1 MSAIRWLGLLLF
13 ACALIGIVGCSK
25 ANFESRK
32 EESSMNSIDA
42 TSESETPMQ
51 ITYDYEIREID
62 CSVHEQKIYGI
73 AYIPQTDDKV
83 PLAIFGHEL
92 GSTHRSGIPYAEELA
107 SRGIAVYTLDFRGGS
122 VSSQSDGSTV
132 GMSVMTEAEDME
144 AVLEDAKDWEFVDS
158 SRIVMIGA
166 SQGGMASAVAASRHG
181 EELSGLILLYPALL
195 VHDAVHEQFDS
206 LDDVPEQFNFNG
218 WIMVAK
224 NYASDVWDYDVYSD
238 MEDFEKPVLILHGD
252 RDGIVDLSYSERA
265 AETYPNADFHVLHRA
280 GHGFYGSSFDE
291 AMGYILEY
299 LQRIDF
305 LD

>member
-1 MSAIRWLGLLLF
+1 MNAIRWLGFLLL

-25 ANFESRK
+25 ANLEISK
-32 EESSMNSIDA
+32 EESSVDSID
-42 TSESETPMQ
+42 TKSESKTPMQ
-51 ITYDYEIREID
+51 ITYEYEIREID
-62 CSVHEQKIYGI
+62 CSIDGQNIYGV
-73 AYIPQTDDKV
+73 AYIPQTEDRV

-122 VSSQSDGSTV
+122 VGSQSDGSTV
-132 GMSVMTEAEDME
+132 GMSVMTEAADME
-144 AVLEDAKDWEFVDS
+144 AVLESAKEWEFVDS

-166 SQGGMASAVAASRHG
+166 SQGGMASAVAASRHK
-181 EELSGLILLYPALL
+181 EELAGLILLYPALL
-195 VHDAVHEQFDS
+195 VRDAVHEQFDS

-224 NYASDVWDYDVYSD
+224 NYAADVWDYDVYSD
-238 MEDFEKPVLILHGD
+238 MGDFEKPVLILHGN
-252 RDGIVDLSYSERA
+252 RDGIVDLSYSKRA
-265 AETYPNADFHVLHRA
+265 AETYPDADFHVLHGA